1 MTMPSASIPDGD
13 VVLNTNGVSDSRPV
27 VARLQAA
34 AVASSQH
41 VTWVPYAFFM
51 VTIVALV
58 GTLVIVAVLHEKQQ
72 YRNRASVAT
81 QNIAALLDRQ
91 TSAVFEKT
99 DILLQVAASEYH
111 DLVADGDFTPAKF
124 NRFLSYRQK
133 LLPEAVGLRATGPDG
148 IVRFGAGA
156 TTERPVSLV
165 DRDFF
170 LRARDNPASALIVS
184 GPVFARISQ
193 QWVIVLARRIEAPDG
208 SFAGVVYVNLPTS
221 VFGRAL
227 SDISL
232 GPQGAVTIRTADL
245 ALVFRYPSLRD
256 DIGTKNVSQELQH
269 ALKTQP
275 EGGSY
280 IATTALDGIERSNAY
295 RKLQNYPFYVLV
307 GLSTE
312 DYMSGWKKIVLT
324 ISGLSALLLLVTG
337 SATVIIYRASQRQ
350 KAVLEE
356 RARVSAAIESLLE
369 ERTKLNAALAER
381 VTAAEAATRAKSS
394 FLANMSHEF
403 RTPLNA
409 VIGLSHLLG
418 QMTLPDR
425 ALGFVKH
432 IAQAGGQL
440 LDLTND
446 VLDLSRIEAGDLHL
460 ARAPFALVPLLD
472 AVHAMIQPLAV
483 GKGLDVEF
491 EFSSALPTELCGDPL
506 RLKQILLNLLGNA
519 VKFTESGRVK
529 LRADLVKREAT
540 QVTLRIDVIDTGIG
554 IAPEAQAR
562 IFDAFT
568 QADDS
573 PTRRFGGTGL
583 GLSIVRRLVDM
594 MDGHLELQSVP
605 GQGST
610 FSVILT
616 MDLPDGGKP

>member
-1 MTMPSASIPDGD
+1 MA
-13 VVLNTNGVSDSRPV
+13 
-27 VARLQAA
+27 ARFQLAA
-34 AVASSQH
+34 WASSQH
-41 VTWVPYAFFM
+41 VAWVPYACFM

-58 GTLVIVAVLHEKQQ
+58 STLVIVAALHEKQQ
-72 YRNRASVAT
+72 YRSRASVAT

-99 DILLQVAASEYH
+99 DTLLQVAASEYL
-111 DLVADGDFTPAKF
+111 DLIADGSFTPAKF
-124 NRFLSYRQK
+124 SRFLSYRQR
-133 LLPEAVGLRATGPDG
+133 LLPEAVSLRATGPDG
-148 IVRFGAGA
+148 IVRFGSGA
-156 TTERPVSLV
+156 TTERPVSLA

-208 SFAGVVYVNLPTS
+208 SFAGVVYANLPTS
-221 VFGRAL
+221 VFGTAL

-245 ALVFRYPSLRD
+245 ALVFRYPSPRD
-256 DIGTKNVSQELQH
+256 GIGTKNVSEELQR
-269 ALKTQP
+269 ALKAQP
-275 EGGSY
+275 QGGSY

-312 DYMSGWKKIVLT
+312 DYLSGWKNIVLT

-356 RARVSAAIESLLE
+356 RAKVSAAIESLLE

-409 VIGLSHLLG
+409 VIGLSQLL
-418 QMTLPDR
+418 QLQTLPKDTAR
-425 ALGFVKH
+425 FVDH
-432 IAQAGGQL
+432 IHQAGEQL
-440 LDLTND
+440 LALTND
-446 VLDLSRIEAGDLHL
+446 VLDLSRIEAGEMQLE
-460 ARAPFALVPLLD
+460 RVQFALLPLLD
-472 AVHAMIQPLAV
+472 TVHAMIQPLAG
-483 GKGLDVEF
+483 GKGLDLEF
-491 EFSSALPTELCGDPL
+491 EFSPALPAELCGDPL

-519 VKFTESGRVK
+519 VKFTASGRVK
-529 LRADLVKREAT
+529 LRADLVKREVT
-540 QVTLRIDVIDTGIG
+540 QVTLRMDVIDTGIG

-573 PTRRFGGTGL
+573 TTRRFGGTGL
-583 GLSIVRRLVDM
+583 GLSIVQRLVEM
-594 MDGHLELQSVP
+594 MDGYLELQSKP

-610 FSVILT
+610 FSVILNLA
-616 MDLPDGGKP
+616 LPNKGNP